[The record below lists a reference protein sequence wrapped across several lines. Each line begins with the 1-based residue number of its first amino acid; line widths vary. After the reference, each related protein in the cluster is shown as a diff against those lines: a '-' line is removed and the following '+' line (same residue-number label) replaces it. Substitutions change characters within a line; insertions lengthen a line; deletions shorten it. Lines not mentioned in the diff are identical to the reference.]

1 MEHRDGLLHEFVDGF
16 VGTALDVLF
25 NQLFKFGPKA
35 YFHGGILTHAAVSIT
50 QSPTLSPAP
59 STSHRPAPESS
70 RPSRSPPA
78 RDARSPRSTTCAW
91 HRCPSLSRSSRGVQH
106 GRANRRGPA

>member
-1 MEHRDGLLHEFVDGF
+1 MEHRNGLLHEFVDSF

-50 QSPTLSPAP
+50 PSPALSPAP

-70 RPSRSPPA
+70 RPSRSHPA
-78 RDARSPRSTTCAW
+78 TDAQSPQLTTCAW
-91 HRCPSLSRSSRGVQH
+91 HRCPSWSRSWQGVRH
-106 GRANRRGPA
+106 DRANRRGPA